1 MYPEISIYM
10 KLDHRQYPHNGI
22 PDTTNAMNH
31 GGRNNSAFILD
42 GMVTQPHTP
51 GHSVVSIDTFDYFV
65 CFIEVEKK
73 LLRSIPRYSTSF
85 IYYIFVSFSHALK

>member
-51 GHSVVSIDTFDYFV
+51 GHSVVSIDTFDYV
-65 CFIEVEKK
+65 S
-73 LLRSIPRYSTSF
+73 LRLRKSY
-85 IYYIFVSFSHALK
+85 